1 MSSHLPQEIIVNL
14 HGDIPALKLFSLA
27 ARTFIHSTHTNIF
40 CTVLLG
46 PPPGTLQTG
55 CNQCKNFYDLLCS
68 APHIAG
74 LVNELHI
81 TLVCSDIIN
90 NSGNVSDDSEPH
102 ISWILGN
109 EPLSLILPLL
119 NLQAISIIDNSP
131 PYFAHRLSGSH
142 FCMNWTTLGDDRIDP
157 SVDHE
162 PWPQSLP
169 WLPKLH
175 SLTALELVGSPSDP
189 ISHVR
194 SATVAS
200 WEKEVTPFLEAVLC
214 GNSIEHIHL
223 WSLPLLLVDT
233 YNSALN
239 KVEAP
244 LWRQMVGILE
254 THLVSGML
262 DSLESVEVRGY
273 HSAND
278 KEVLAAWETAMRHA
292 FSAMSQ
298 QGCSMGLSLNG
309 MMLIGINRQD

>member
-1 MSSHLPQEIIVNL
+1 MSSHLPQEIVVNL

-142 FCMNWTTLGDDRIDP
+142 FCMNWTTLGDDRID
-157 SVDHE
+157 
-162 PWPQSLP
+162 
-169 WLPKLH
+169 
-175 SLTALELVGSPSDP
+175 
-189 ISHVR
+189 IHVR

-298 QGCSMGLSLNG
+298 QGCSMCLSLNG